1 MIKLAWEREAGGQC
15 VHYDCTVYTCTVH
28 CMYSV
33 QPIQSAAVSQQNSA
47 PSSDHLTSNSDHT
60 TILDLQF
67 RKSAYTENELN
78 CEVRVWNVKLH
89 FSCDW

>member
-1 MIKLAWEREAGGQC
+1 MYTMTVQHS
-15 VHYDCTVYTCTVH
+15 VHLHCTLHVQ
-28 CMYSV
+28 YSV

-89 FSCDW
+89 FSFDW